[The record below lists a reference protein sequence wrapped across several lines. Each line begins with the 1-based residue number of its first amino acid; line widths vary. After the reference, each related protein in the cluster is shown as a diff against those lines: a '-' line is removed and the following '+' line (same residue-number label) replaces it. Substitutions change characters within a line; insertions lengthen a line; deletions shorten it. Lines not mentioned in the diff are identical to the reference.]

1 MADIEH
7 GQGEQ
12 LHKKQDQVATDKD
25 NPFEILFED
34 IVTIEDETTQLK
46 TDQEQE
52 EEMLNKDNSD
62 GQHEG
67 TFVLC
72 SESEEDEL
80 SLGIDT
86 PEVQEED
93 ILLFG
98 DNLLKPLKR
107 KKKGRQK

>member
-1 MADIEH
+1 M
-7 GQGEQ
+7 GNT
-12 LHKKQDQVATDKD
+12 K
-25 NPFEILFED
+25 
-34 IVTIEDETTQLK
+34 
-46 TDQEQE
+46 
-52 EEMLNKDNSD
+52 
-62 GQHEG
+62 G

-93 ILLFG
+93 VLLFG

-107 KKKGRQK
+107 KKEKGKKK